1 MNFTNTVKEEEFEID
16 ETEDELRAADDILK
30 NKLRRL
36 KGDKKPF
43 YQNNKLV
50 GSLNR
55 MPTQLLQA
63 EPQIIQEN
71 AQDADADHVI
81 TRSRSYSYQESMFT

>member
-43 YQNNKLV
+43 YQNN
-50 GSLNR
+50 
-55 MPTQLLQA
+55 
-63 EPQIIQEN
+63 
-71 AQDADADHVI
+71 
-81 TRSRSYSYQESMFT
+81 